1 MQGAQFAGFFNLV
14 KQRVDGVQ
22 AAGFVNIN
30 GGNVEGAQLAGF
42 INVGAGEVRGVQ
54 GAGFVNVA
62 TGDVNGAQLAGFTN
76 YASQVEG
83 IQATGF
89 ANVVSGDVR
98 GGQIAGFVNYAHHV
112 KGVQIGILN
121 IADSIDGVP
130 IGLVSLVRKNGY
142 RRLELWYSEAL
153 QANIAFKM
161 GVPRF
166 YNMLVFG
173 TQFADTDFRWGFG
186 YGIGTVLPIVPAFSM
201 NVDLFAVQIH
211 EDNHRL
217 FDNYPLNLLNTLRL
231 SFNLHVAKRIA
242 LFAAPTFNV
251 MVSQQRQPDT
261 GTIGTR
267 IAPSWTIYDQTFNN
281 QTNVKMWPG
290 FHVGLRF

>member
-1 MQGAQFAGFFNLV
+1 
-14 KQRVDGVQ
+14 
-22 AAGFVNIN
+22 
-30 GGNVEGAQLAGF
+30 
-42 INVGAGEVRGVQ
+42 
-54 GAGFVNVA
+54 
-62 TGDVNGAQLAGFTN
+62 
-76 YASQVEG
+76 
-83 IQATGF
+83 
-89 ANVVSGDVR
+89 
-98 GGQIAGFVNYAHHV
+98 
-112 KGVQIGILN
+112 
-121 IADSIDGVP
+121 
-130 IGLVSLVRKNGY
+130 
-142 RRLELWYSEAL
+142 
-153 QANIAFKM
+153 M
-161 GVPRF
+161 GVPKF

-217 FDNYPLNLLNTLRL
+217 FDDYPLNLLNTLRL

-242 LFAAPTFNV
+242 LFAGPHIQRHGVAEIANPTRAPLV
-251 MVSQQRQPDT
+251 A
-261 GTIGTR
+261 R